1 MKIDYRLKNRIR
13 FNQLEDEA
21 KKRLRRFYHFTSAE
35 AALQI
40 LQAGAIWSDQDD
52 VAPYFCANRQVKAGY
67 EGSQEI
73 CLTFRFTGNGH
84 LVPEDG
90 SSNDYQP
97 NALYV
102 HLYEWP
108 DMYSLEGMRVAE
120 LRVSA
125 GTASGLEC
133 IAFHPSE
140 DFLERC
146 KTDIGATIVLT
157 RIKRLMAAHRVM
169 RVPADGQEREALRAK
184 YPPFKPTTLDIW
196 RMQWHLFLRRWQKKR
211 AAAGKP

>member
-13 FNQLEDEA
+13 FNQLDEEA
-21 KKRLRRFYHFTSAE
+21 RKRLRRFYHYTSAA

-40 LQAGAIWSDQDD
+40 LQSGAIWSNDENI
-52 VAPYFCANRQVKAGY
+52 APHFNPNRQLRSDY
-67 EGSQEI
+67 TGSREI

-84 LVPEDG
+84 LVPEDHDTA
-90 SSNDYQP
+90 DYQP

-120 LRVSA
+120 MRVSA

-133 IAFHPSE
+133 IGFHPSPE
-140 DFLERC
+140 FLEQC
-146 KTDIGATIVLT
+146 KTDIAATIVLT
-157 RIKRLMAAHRVM
+157 RIKRLMTANRAM
-169 RVPADGQEREALRAK
+169 RIPEDARERDAIRSKFPPYQPAL
-184 YPPFKPTTLDIW
+184 TDIW
-196 RMQWHLFLRRWQKKR
+196 RMKWKLFMRRLQKKLEQK
-211 AAAGKP
+211 AKP

>member
-13 FNQLEDEA
+13 FNQLDEEA
-21 KKRLRRFYHFTSAE
+21 RKRLRRFYHFTSAT

-40 LQAGAIWSDQDD
+40 LQSGSIWSDGDD
-52 VAPYFCANRQVKAGY
+52 IAPHFSANRQQKSNDAC
-67 EGSQEI
+67 SREI

-84 LVPEDG
+84 LLPEDG
-90 SSNDYQP
+90 SSADYQP

-120 LRVSA
+120 IRVSA

-133 IAFHPSE
+133 IGFHPSPE
-140 DFLERC
+140 FLEQC

-157 RIKRLMAAHRVM
+157 RIKRLMSANRVM
-169 RVPADGQEREALRAK
+169 CVPEDARERETIRSRFPPYRPAL
-184 YPPFKPTTLDIW
+184 LDIW
-196 RMQWHLFLRRWQKKR
+196 RMKWKLFLRRIEQKREQKV
-211 AAAGKP
+211 KT